1 MFAFPPVQ
9 SLASLLPGV
18 PEWPSLPLTNP
29 IWNGLTPTRSCWRSP
44 SWTPPRTVA
53 HFIRASAPVD
63 VPENFWNIWVA
74 TISKSAKASWGDRA
88 GVVSDE
94 PLLWNISASGSHSA
108 RRRA

>member
-1 MFAFPPVQ
+1 MPPVQ

-18 PEWPSLPLTNP
+18 PEWPSLPLTKP

-44 SWTPPRTVA
+44 SRSPPRSVA
-53 HFIRASAPVD
+53 QRIWPVEP
-63 VPENFWNIWVA
+63 VAEPETCWNAWVA
-74 TISKSAKASWGDRA
+74 TISKSAKASCGDSA

-94 PLLWNISASGSHSA
+94 PLLWNISASGSQSA